1 MSRNI
6 SQGFASLRNYTELL
20 QLIYHKPQRLE
31 LCEKFSNILQCCVV
45 IMGGHRGFAFNLV
58 VKLSVELG

>member
-31 LCEKFSNILQCCVV
+31 LCESFFV
-45 IMGGHRGFAFNLV
+45 IMGGHSSFAFNLV